1 MDLLKEKS
9 MEDYVEIC
17 RMFEIKKRII
27 LFDKNSLV
35 LMIILQIYFEFSK
48 ECYKVKDFKEII
60 EKFLVCEGKVK
71 LLRGKIKWEN
81 DFFVQFY
88 KRIINNIIKY
98 MDDLFQEK

>member
-1 MDLLKEKS
+1 
-9 MEDYVEIC
+9 
-17 RMFEIKKRII
+17 
-27 LFDKNSLV
+27 
-35 LMIILQIYFEFSK
+35 MIILQKYFEFSK

-60 EKFLVCEGKVK
+60 EKFLVCEGKVQ